1 MKKCISASSA
11 LLVTAMMVTLSFGCG
26 EGIEGDTGSQSAQ
39 LRQGECNAIVAKSL
53 RVAQK
58 CFRSGCEE
66 GSAECLEAGAVLSEF
81 FGNQE
86 CAAAAVADELNGLP
100 SGNPATM
107 PEGSSRPGELK
118 HIGVVIC
125 SAISDC
131 GACPGL
137 PEGFC
142 PGICP

>member
-1 MKKCISASSA
+1 MKRLLSGNSVLLMTA
-11 LLVTAMMVTLSFGCG
+11 LMLTLSFGCG
-26 EGIEGDTGSQSAQ
+26 EGIEGDTGSQSPE
-39 LRQGECNAIVAKSL
+39 LKQGECNALVARSM
-53 RVAQK
+53 RVAQG

-66 GSAECLEAGAVLSEF
+66 GSAECAEAGAVLIEF

-86 CAAAAVADELNGLP
+86 CAAGAVLDELNGLP

-125 SAISDC
+125 TTIRDC
-131 GACPGL
+131 GACGDL

-142 PGICP
+142 PGVC